1 MDVNM
6 HLNDTLLIRRYG
18 ATKEFDIKM
27 RYATTRVTV
36 GVRWSLPQQKH
47 VPDHDVLVPAVIQ
60 LRWLRR
66 NLWCISVNDDWYDQA
81 MDMLLPYVVTA

>member
-18 ATKEFDIKM
+18 ATKQFDIKM
-27 RYATTRVTV
+27 RYATTRVCV

-47 VPDHDVLVPAVIQ
+47 VPDHDVLVPAVI
-60 LRWLRR
+60 RMKWLRR
-66 NLWCISVNDDWYDQA
+66 NLWHVSVRDQWYEQA
-81 MDMLLPYVVTA
+81 MSLLLRYVVTA